1 MILNRYIIKEV
12 LFTLTAVTSV
22 LLLFFISDSLV
33 RSLAKAA
40 AGILPSDIVVR
51 LLMLYITDTIEVLLP
66 ISLYLSVLLAL
77 GRFYQDNEMTA
88 LEACGVSTIQIAKSI
103 FWFALFVALLTA
115 TFSFYIAPWAERSI
129 SQLKNKSDTS
139 TQLRAIIPGQF
150 KELSGWTLYVESID
164 SNSNQLKNIFVEGTY
179 EGQLQIL
186 AAQSAT
192 ERTLKKSG
200 DQFLVL
206 ESGYQY
212 AGVPGTV
219 EFTITEFQENGIRIH
234 QKNEPPPTHSYS
246 TKTPLE
252 LLSINN
258 PRAIAELQWRISIP
272 LSVLLLALLAIPLS
286 RATPRQGKY
295 SKLVIGILLFIVYS
309 NLLVVAKSW
318 VEKGDISVWIGL
330 WWVHGLVILLI
341 TTLFIKQNNPGFL
354 KARLKHPPT

>member
-40 AGILPSDIVVR
+40 AGILPSDIVVQ

-88 LEACGVSTIQIAKSI
+88 LEACGVSTLQISKSI

-115 TFSFYIAPWAERSI
+115 TFSFYIAPWAERGI
-129 SQLKNKSDTS
+129 SQLKNTSDTS

-150 KELSGWTLYVESID
+150 KELSGWALYVEKIEPST
-164 SNSNQLKNIFVEGTY
+164 SQLKNIFVEGTH

-186 AAQSAT
+186 AAQSAH

-212 AGVPGTV
+212 AGVPGTT
-219 EFTITEFQENGIRIH
+219 EFTVTKFQEHGIRIH
-234 QKNEPPPTHSYS
+234 QKNDPPPNHSYS
-246 TKTPLE
+246 TKTPFE
-252 LLSINN
+252 LLAINN
-258 PRAIAELQWRISIP
+258 PRSIAELQWRISIP
-272 LSVLLLALLAIPLS
+272 LSTLLLALLAIPLS
-286 RATPRQGKY
+286 RTTPRQGKY
-295 SKLVIGILLFIVYS
+295 SKLVVGILLFIVYS

-318 VEKGDISVWIGL
+318 VEKGDVSVWIGL

-341 TTLFIKQNNPGFL
+341 TILFIKQNSPTFL
-354 KARLKHPPT
+354 KIRFKHPSK